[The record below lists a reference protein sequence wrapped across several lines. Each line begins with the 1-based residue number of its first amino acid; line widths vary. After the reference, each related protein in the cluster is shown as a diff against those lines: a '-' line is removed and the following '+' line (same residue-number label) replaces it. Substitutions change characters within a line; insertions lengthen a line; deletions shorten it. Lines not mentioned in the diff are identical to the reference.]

1 LQERYSMSRLT
12 GSNQNSLIDS
22 PDALNVKSMEKRF
35 GTVGLGGTFDELHKG
50 HRALL
55 IKAFEIGERVMI
67 GVSSDEFVR
76 KMDKPHQTASYEE
89 RTRELRDF
97 LRDQGVLPRAEIIP
111 INDAYG
117 GVMLSKDLIEALV
130 VSEETKPVAFKINA
144 KRKEIGIDAV
154 EIIVIDMVPSQ
165 NHVAISTTRIRTG
178 EIDREGHILKKK
190 GK

>member
-1 LQERYSMSRLT
+1 MQ
-12 GSNQNSLIDS
+12 
-22 PDALNVKSMEKRF
+22 KRF
-35 GTVGLGGTFDELHKG
+35 RTVGLGGTFDELHKG

-55 IKAFEIGERVMI
+55 VKAFEISEHVMI

-97 LRDQGVLPRAEIIP
+97 LINQGVLQRAEIIP

-117 GVMLSKDLIEALV
+117 GVLLSKKPIEALV
-130 VSEETKPVAFKINA
+130 VSKETEPVALKINQ
-144 KRKEIGIDAV
+144 KRKEIGIDPL
-154 EIIVIDMVPSQ
+154 EIIVINMVPAQ
-165 NHVAISTTRIRTG
+165 NHAAISTTRVRTG